1 MSNSD
6 NVEINQ
12 TTMNSLDS
20 IQNNISS
27 NSIEDNSYFI
37 RQGNIFFGSLLLI
50 LLAFGYLIFEP
61 FWETILFSTL
71 ITVAFNPIHQK
82 IKQKVTNETYSA
94 LISTGFITM
103 FVLIPSFI
111 FIGVIISQLIDLIPV
126 ISKFVSENNDI
137 LVLLKKYP
145 FLENLFFKVRDTVVD
160 LGIKVDFIELAKN
173 HLGNVANFALDKAK
187 GFLTNT
193 GLLFADIF
201 FVLMTV
207 FFFFK
212 DGNSYIQGLYDVI
225 PLKKE
230 EKDFL
235 FEKSYNAIRAIFT
248 GTIATAGV
256 QGVLAFIAYL
266 GLGIPFSFFW
276 GFATFILSFLP
287 LGGAAIIWLPISIY
301 CFIFKSLFYG
311 IGMLLY
317 GFFIISMSDNVV
329 RPLIIGSQT
338 NINTLVLF
346 FGILGGLQLF
356 GFIGMFLAPVII
368 VLVMTVLDLYKQK
381 ISIY

>member
-1 MSNSD
+1 MSNSAD
-6 NVEINQ
+6 NLE
-12 TTMNSLDS
+12 
-20 IQNNISS
+20 NISEKKEE
-27 NSIEDNSYFI
+27 NTYLI

-50 LLAFGYLIFEP
+50 LLSFGYFIFEP
-61 FWETILFSTL
+61 FWETMLFSVL

-82 IKQKVTNETYSA
+82 IKSKVKGNDTYAS
-94 LISTGFITM
+94 LISTSFITM
-103 FVLIPSFI
+103 FVLIPSII

-126 ISKFVSENNDI
+126 ISKFIAENNDPELSI
-137 LVLLKKYP
+137 KKYP
-145 FLENLFFKVRDTVVD
+145 FIENIYIKAKQIVLD

-173 HLGNVANFALDKAK
+173 NLGHVANFALDKSK
-187 GFLTNT
+187 GFFTNA

-201 FVLMTV
+201 FILMTV

-212 DGNSYIQGLYDVI
+212 DGSNYVQGLYDVI

-235 FEKSYNAIRAIFT
+235 FDKSYNAIRAIFT

-256 QGVLAFIAYL
+256 QGFLGFIAYIV
-266 GLGIPFSFFW
+266 LGIPFSFFW

-287 LGGAAIIWLPISIY
+287 LGGAAIIWLPIAIY

-317 GFFIISMSDNVV
+317 GFLIISMSDNVV

-346 FGILGGLQLF
+346 FGIFGGLQLF

-368 VLVMTVLDLYKQK
+368 VLIITVLDLYKQK
-381 ISIY
+381 ISINDE